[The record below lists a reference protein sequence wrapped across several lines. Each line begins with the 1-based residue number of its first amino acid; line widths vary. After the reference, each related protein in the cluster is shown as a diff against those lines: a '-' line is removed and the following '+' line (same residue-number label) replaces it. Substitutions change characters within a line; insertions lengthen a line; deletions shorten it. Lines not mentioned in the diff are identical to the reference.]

1 MKKGIKTAA
10 AVFAA
15 LLCVSFAGCK
25 SNDPFNEKDIEN
37 KLEALDGNTGKP
49 NNTNTKPAGT
59 ASEAKPEELDP
70 FEKLKVTF
78 SGTAP
83 SISSVNVSGGNTAV
97 VKYTPS
103 VTRKVMNGD
112 IVTVKAELNSY
123 YKDKYVL
130 TQTEKDY
137 TVEGLPYYAQKIADI
152 PQETY
157 DKMNQYIIDQY
168 TAYMAGNATDGKIE
182 GFELLGNWMLVEKP
196 EVTVSSNHTRLYFV
210 YKMTVDFGTKQN
222 VGVVEYYMIAYF
234 HDIIILPDGTASLE
248 YSINKGLGEYFA
260 ANGYVVEA
268 YNSDLDTAFSKN
280 ITANI
285 GDYNYESTVEM

>member
-1 MKKGIKTAA
+1 MKKSIRCA
-10 AVFAA
+10 AVIAA
-15 LLCVSFAGCK
+15 ILCMSLAGCK
-25 SNDPFNEKDIEN
+25 SNGSLSEKDIEN
-37 KLEALDGNTGKP
+37 RLEQLDGDTKP
-49 NNTNTKPAGT
+49 NNTNTKPSGT
-59 ASEAKPEELDP
+59 VSDPEPEKLDP
-70 FEKLKVTF
+70 FEKLEVTF
-78 SGTAP
+78 NGTAP
-83 SISSVNVSGGNTAV
+83 SQSNVTVSGGDAKIT
-97 VKYTPS
+97 YTPS
-103 VTRKVMNGD
+103 VQRKVMNGD
-112 IVTVKAELNSY
+112 VITVTAELKSS

-152 PQETY
+152 PQEAY
-157 DKMNQYIIDQY
+157 DKMDKYMNDQY
-168 TAYMAGNATDGKIE
+168 TAHMAGNGTDGKIE

-196 EVTVSSNHTRLYFV
+196 EVNVSGDHTRLYFV

-234 HDIIILPDGTASLE
+234 RNIIILPDGTASLE

-260 ANGYVVEA
+260 ANGYIVEA

-285 GDYNYESTVEM
+285 GYYNYESTVEM

>member
-1 MKKGIKTAA
+1 MKKRIRTAAA

-15 LLCVSFAGCK
+15 ILCVSFAGCK
-25 SNDPFNEKDIEN
+25 GSGSLSEKDIEN
-37 KLEALDGNTGKP
+37 KLEQLDGNKP
-49 NNTNTKPAGT
+49 NTNTNTNSAGKV
-59 ASEAKPEELDP
+59 SEPEPEELDP
-70 FEKLKVTF
+70 FEKLEVTF
-78 SGTAP
+78 NGTAP
-83 SISSVNVSGGNTAV
+83 SKSDVKVSGGDAKVT
-97 VKYTPS
+97 YTPS
-103 VTRKVMNGD
+103 ATGKVMNGD
-112 IVTVKAELNSY
+112 TVTVKAELKST
-123 YKDKYVL
+123 YKGKYVL

-137 TVEGLPYYAQKIADI
+137 TVEELPYYAQKIADI

-168 TAYMAGNATDGKIE
+168 TAHMAGNGTDGKIE
-182 GFELLGNWMLVEKP
+182 GFDLLGNWMLVEKP
-196 EVTVSSNHTRLYFV
+196 EVTVSGNHTRLYFV

-248 YSINKGLGEYFA
+248 YSIDKGLGEYFA
-260 ANGYVVEA
+260 ANGYVVAA

-285 GDYNYESTVEM
+285 GYYNYESTVEM